1 MLPADSGSRLMPL
14 KIAGSAMMTT
24 DPSSEAM
31 KIAAVVLARAI
42 QA

>member
-1 MLPADSGSRLMPL
+1 M
-14 KIAGSAMMTT
+14 AGSAMMTT

-31 KIAAVVLARAI
+31 KMAAVVLARAT